1 MKRIVLLL
9 IVLVTLTGCQASRE
23 KEFKKAALKY
33 AEKYNIYENIDT
45 YIVELK
51 NIIKANEIE
60 NIFWI
65 DNIKNCDDNSSV
77 SITYKEKQ
85 IENIEIKLICK

>member
-1 MKRIVLLL
+1 MKKIVILL
-9 IVLVTLTGCQASRE
+9 IVLVTLTGCQSSKE

-33 AEKYNIYENIDT
+33 AEKYNIYENVDT
-45 YIVELK
+45 YVIELK

-60 NIFWI
+60 NIFSI
-65 DNIKNCDDNSSV
+65 DNIKKCDDNSSV

-85 IENIEIKLICK
+85 IENIEIELICK